1 MLNRSGLSNFP
12 FARVMDELGYLD
24 CYVLVTLFHQ
34 DVYGQFADLV
44 KNQPEKI
51 KKYFYLIMNW
61 DDKKFD
67 KLSGKVAKLKSTP
80 KSNSNERKKIETK
93 KEAEK

>member
-1 MLNRSGLSNFP
+1 
-12 FARVMDELGYLD
+12 
-24 CYVLVTLFHQ
+24 
-34 DVYGQFADLV
+34 
-44 KNQPEKI
+44 
-51 KKYFYLIMNW
+51 MNW